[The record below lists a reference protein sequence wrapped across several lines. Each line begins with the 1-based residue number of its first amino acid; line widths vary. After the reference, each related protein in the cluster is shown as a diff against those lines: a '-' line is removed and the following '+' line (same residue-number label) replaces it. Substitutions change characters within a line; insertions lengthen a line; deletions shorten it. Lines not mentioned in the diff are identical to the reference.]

1 MLITQISL
9 SLLSSQNSD
18 LCLHFQIGSL
28 HRHGS
33 RIGHI
38 RIPGIGLELACN
50 GGSCGGISLKRVEC
64 NLHLKRLPR
73 ISLTC
78 KLVPV
83 RYREYEYGLL
93 QVRELTWKEYGRLI
107 SCLQSVP

>member
-1 MLITQISL
+1 MLNTQTSL
-9 SLLSSQNSD
+9 CVLSSQNSD
-18 LCLHFQIGSL
+18 FSLHFQTGSL
-28 HRHGS
+28 HRRGS

-38 RIPGIGLELACN
+38 RILGNGLELACN
-50 GGSCGGISLKRVEC
+50 RGSCGGISLRVEC
-64 NLHLKRLPR
+64 NLHLKRLSR

-83 RYREYEYGLL
+83 GYREYEYGLL